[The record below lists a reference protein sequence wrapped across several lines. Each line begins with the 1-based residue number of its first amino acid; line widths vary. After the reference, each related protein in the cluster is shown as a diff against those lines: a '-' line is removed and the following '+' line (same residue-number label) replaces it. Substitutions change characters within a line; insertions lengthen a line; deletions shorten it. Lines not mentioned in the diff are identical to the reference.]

1 MVVVFVAAVCGV
13 SNDMWY
19 VQVNTVRSDVNEKLE
34 KKAELKDMEK
44 AAYKSVDAVY
54 KSLSAQISSL
64 QKDLGK
70 AATKEDFH
78 HLMTNK
84 VVVVVY

>member
-1 MVVVFVAAVCGV
+1 M
-13 SNDMWY
+13 
-19 VQVNTVRSDVNEKLE
+19 NEKLSV
-34 KKAELKDMEK
+34 KAEMKDMEK

-54 KSLSAQISSL
+54 KSLNGQMNAL

-78 HLMTNK
+78 HLLSNK
-84 VVVVVY
+84 VSSLSFFFSLLSVLLQHQ